1 MKNMKNK
8 NKEKRAKILI
18 VDDESRNLRLMNA
31 MLVPLGFEV
40 ILARDGEE
48 ALRKVKEMPPDL
60 ILLDILMPKMDGFE
74 VARRLKQEKETKIIP
89 IVMLTALQEAEYRV
103 KAWEVG
109 ADDFLSKPVEK
120 TELRARVRSLLK
132 VKAYND
138 HIRDYQKKLEAEVTE
153 RTKKLR
159 QEITERKKAEK
170 RLLSKQKQLRSLAS
184 ELSLAEERERRRI
197 AVTLHDSIGQTLAL
211 SKIKLGELRE
221 LSSSTDIS
229 AILEQIY
236 KLIEEAIQETRSLTV
251 ELSPPVLYELG
262 FEAALE
268 WLTEH
273 VQDKHGILCDFISDR
288 QPKPLDE
295 DVRVILFQ
303 ATRELMLNVVKH
315 AKASNVKVSFCR
327 RRDQVRIIVE
337 DDGVG
342 FDPVKIGMRA
352 NRARRFG
359 LFSIRER
366 LDYHSGNLQM
376 ESNPDQGTRVTID
389 VPLKH
394 DRKTTKGI
402 VA

>member
-31 MLVPLGFEV
+31 MLVPLGFDV

-109 ADDFLSKPVEK
+109 ADDFVSKPVEK

-138 HIRDYQKKLEAEVTE
+138 HIRDYQKKLEAEVSE

-229 AILEQIY
+229 AILEEIY
-236 KLIEEAIQETRSLTV
+236 KLIEVAIQETRSLTV

-262 FEAALE
+262 FEAAME
-268 WLTEH
+268 WLIEH
-273 VQDKHGILCDFISDR
+273 VQDKYGILCDFISDR

-315 AKASNVKVSFCR
+315 AKASNIKVSFYR
-327 RRDQVRIIVE
+327 IGDQVRIIVE

-376 ESNPDQGTRVTID
+376 ESNPDQGTRVTMD

-394 DRKTTKGI
+394 DRKATKGI
-402 VA
+402 VT

>member
-1 MKNMKNK
+1 MKNK

-31 MLVPLGFEV
+31 MLVPLGFDV

-89 IVMLTALQEAEYRV
+89 IVMLTALKEVEYRV
-103 KAWEVG
+103 KAWEMG
-109 ADDFLSKPVEK
+109 ADDFVSKPVEK
-120 TELRARVRSLLK
+120 TELRARIRSLLK

-197 AVTLHDSIGQTLAL
+197 AVILHDSIGQTLAL

-262 FEAALE
+262 FEAAME

-273 VQDKHGILCDFISDR
+273 VQDKYGILCDFISDR

-327 RRDQVRIIVE
+327 IRNQVRIIVE

>member
-1 MKNMKNK
+1 MKNK

-31 MLVPLGFEV
+31 MLVPLGFDV

-89 IVMLTALQEAEYRV
+89 IVMLTALQEAEHRV
-103 KAWEVG
+103 KAWEMG
-109 ADDFLSKPVEK
+109 ADDFVSKPVEK
-120 TELRARVRSLLK
+120 TELRARIRSLLK

-197 AVTLHDSIGQTLAL
+197 AVILHDSIGQTLAL

-262 FEAALE
+262 FEAAME

-273 VQDKHGILCDFISDR
+273 VQDKYGILCDFISDK

-327 RRDQVRIIVE
+327 RRDQVRIMVE

-366 LDYHSGNLQM
+366 LEYHSGNLQM
-376 ESNPDQGTRVTID
+376 ESKPNQGTRVTMD

-394 DRKTTKGI
+394 DKKITKEI